1 MSKRKGGWQRKKESE
16 EKRNREDAILQT
28 VTQLDTF
35 FTVKHTPNCIDTLD
49 REAMHSSPTE
59 HTPSPRFDSDCLS
72 HDPLSLPAAIS
83 TLSVQDADLVSFDL
97 TNEAFSTDPGQWPKP
112 IPEDLRNYWIREG
125 ADHCR
130 NKDGADF
137 SKTKRDYAN
146 QSRYLNESLFQCIMP
161 NKEFRLRKWLI
172 YSPSTYRLYC
182 FAVAYC
188 QMTERIY
195 SLVQGSMTGKIQ
207 SVSRNTRPVRNTDL
221 LWLGYIHFKIL
232 LAASTKKLNNSIKP
246 NPSIGWM

>member
-1 MSKRKGGWQRKKESE
+1 MATKEGIRREAESGGCHSS
-16 EKRNREDAILQT
+16 NR
-28 VTQLDTF
+28 TQLDTF
-35 FTVKHTPNCIDTLD
+35 FTVKHTQNCIDTLD
-49 REAMHSSPTE
+49 REAIHSSPTE
-59 HTPSPRFDSDCLS
+59 HTPSPRFDSYCLS

-97 TNEAFSTDPGQWPKP
+97 TNEAFSSDPGQLPEP

-146 QSRYLNESLFQCIMP
+146 QSRYLNESLFQCIMAY
-161 NKEFRLRKWLI
+161 KEFRFRKWLI
-172 YSPSTYRLYC
+172 YSPSTNRLYC
-182 FAVAYC
+182 FC
-188 QMTERIY
+188 CRLLSDDERIN

-207 SVSRNTRPVRNTDL
+207 SVSQNTRPVRNTDL

-232 LAASTKKLNNSIKP
+232 LASSTKKLNNNIKP
-246 NPSIGWM
+246 NTSVGWM